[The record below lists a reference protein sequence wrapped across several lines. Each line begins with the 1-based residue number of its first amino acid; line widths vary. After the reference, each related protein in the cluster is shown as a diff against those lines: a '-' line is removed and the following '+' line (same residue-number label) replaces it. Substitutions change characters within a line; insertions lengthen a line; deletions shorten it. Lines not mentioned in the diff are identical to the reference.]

1 MNQFR
6 NIYIKIF
13 VYLFV
18 FALIMELSRLAFWLM
33 NQDSNIAVYMG
44 FIIALSLVIA
54 LSTIIVTVFQKVINN
69 IKKPKNNEPS

>member
-1 MNQFR
+1 MNQFK

-69 IKKPKNNEPS
+69 IKKPKNNEPN

>member
-1 MNQFR
+1 MNQFK

-54 LSTIIVTVFQKVINN
+54 LSTMIVTVFQKVINN

>member
-1 MNQFR
+1 MNQFK